1 VSGKYKVLRIIARL
15 NIGGPAIHA
24 SVLTSRLNP
33 VKYDSRLVAGSS
45 GAHEGDLL
53 ELRGVEVDS
62 LTRIPELGRE
72 LMTRADAV
80 ALTKLVKLMRRVRP
94 DIVHTHTAKAGA
106 LGRLAAFL
114 TKVPVV
120 IHTFHGHVLRGYFP
134 PLRTQVF
141 VALERALA
149 RITTRLV
156 AVSPSVRD
164 DLLGM
169 KIGRPDRFSVI
180 RLGLDLEPFLE
191 AERFRGDLRQ
201 ELRIPDGHP
210 LVGIVGRLVP
220 VKAHDQFL
228 AAAGRVAAATAAQF
242 VIAGD
247 GELRKPLQARAKEMG
262 LADRIHFLGWRADLR
277 RIYADL
283 DVVVLSSINEGSPV
297 ALIEAMA
304 SGRPVVATRVGGV
317 ADVVS
322 DGVTGLLVSPG
333 DEAALSEAVLNL
345 LADEARRAAMGRAGR
360 ASVYPAHSVPRLL
373 NDVDALY
380 TEALVSAGYRL

>member
-1 VSGKYKVLRIIARL
+1 M
-15 NIGGPAIHA
+15 
-24 SVLTSRLNP
+24 
-33 VKYDSRLVAGSS
+33 KYDSRLVAGSS

-72 LMTRADAV
+72 LMTRADAI

-120 IHTFHGHVLRGYFP
+120 IHTFHGHVLHGYFP
-134 PLRTQVF
+134 PLRTHVF

-191 AERFRGDLRQ
+191 AERFRG
-201 ELRIPDGHP
+201 ELRRELQIPDGNP

-247 GELRKPLQARAKEMG
+247 GELREPLQARAKEMG
-262 LADRIHFLGWRADLR
+262 LADRVHFLGWRADLR

-322 DGVTGLLVSPG
+322 DGVTGLLVPPG
-333 DEAALSEAVLNL
+333 DEAILSDAVLSL
-345 LADEARRAAMGRAGR
+345 LADDHRRAAMGRAGR
-360 ASVYPAHSVPRLL
+360 ALVYPAHSVPRLL

-380 TEALVSAGYRL
+380 TEALLSAGYSL